1 MTENQFY
8 HLWERFAE
16 SNILN
21 ELPDDIEKFCEE
33 NEITVDYYIEE
44 FM

>member
-1 MTENQFY
+1 MSETQFY
-8 HLWERFAE
+8 YLWERFAV
-16 SNILN
+16 SDILM

-33 NEITVDYYIEE
+33 HEITVDYYIEE

>member
-8 HLWERFAE
+8 YLWERFAMSDIME
-16 SNILN
+16 
-21 ELPDDIEKFCEE
+21 ELPDDVEKFCEE
-33 NEITVDYYIEE
+33 HEITVDYYIEE

>member
-8 HLWERFAE
+8 YLWERFSE
-16 SNILN
+16 SDILD

-33 NEITVDYYIEE
+33 KEITVDYYIEE